1 MRRFL
6 LTTAAVAG
14 AAFCLAGVANAQQA
28 AFPPPPAGEA
38 GPSFGVF
45 GTTPQTASAAE
56 APGVAAPNSFVVHL
70 NGRINWY
77 AGVAGTSANQA
88 STLAVNP
95 DTGLLTPIGENKL
108 DPYSFV
114 GYLRLYP
121 GFNAVAANGLKYGVV
136 GEIRMP
142 GGFGGAGPT
151 SGATTSHETLY
162 WHTAYGYIGSDQL
175 GDFRFG
181 MGPNATALWQGNFT
195 TEGFNDGAW
204 DGDVPAMVP
213 GAAFPVFPFADDDPL
228 WTGNKIVYLSPN
240 FSGFQFGAS
249 FQPNSSNLQDANC
262 PTLAASA
269 ACAAAASAPFGLIT
283 NRVRNMVDVAGMY
296 NGEFAGVGIGAMA
309 SYVGSGH
316 GNSSTPDVINYHGYS
331 VGVFGLSLSYAG
343 FTLAGNVNYGES
355 NGDWSLQPDGGV
367 NQIAWIVGGQYA
379 AGPVVVGASYFKND
393 MAGNWL
399 PDTGV
404 ARTEN
409 DWGIA
414 AGGTYSLVPGM
425 GVYLSYL
432 YGQRHQDGWNFN
444 AGAPS
449 SEVAGGGGNN
459 TRAQVIAIGTVL
471 SW

>member
-14 AAFCLAGVANAQQA
+14 AALCLSGVANAQQA
-28 AFPPPPAGEA
+28 AFPAPPAGEA

-77 AGVAGTSANQA
+77 AGMFSSSANQFNA
-88 STLAVNP
+88 GTP
-95 DTGLLTPIGENKL
+95 GHPLTSKL
-108 DPYSFV
+108 DPYGFV

-142 GGFGGAGPT
+142 GGGFVGPGMTAGSNDGANQ
-151 SGATTSHETLY
+151 TLW
-162 WHTAYGYIGSDQL
+162 WHTAYGYVGSDQL

-204 DGDVPAMVP
+204 DGDVPSLLP
-213 GAAFPVFPFADDDPL
+213 SAAIPSFPFADDDPL
-228 WTGNKIVYLSPN
+228 WNGNKIVYLSPN

-249 FQPNSSNLQDANC
+249 FQPNNANLWDNANC
-262 PTLAASA
+262 SGAAGPTCTPLASTPFVGLVPNSA
-269 ACAAAASAPFGLIT
+269 RT
-283 NRVRNMVDVAGMY
+283 RNMVDVAGMY
-296 NGEFAGVGIGAMA
+296 NATFGGVGVGALA
-309 SYVGSGH
+309 TFVGSSH
-316 GNSSTPDVINYHGYS
+316 VNSSTPLAINYNGYA
-331 VGVFGLSLSYAG
+331 VGVFGLSVSFGG
-343 FTLAGNVNYGES
+343 FTLAGNLNYGEM
-355 NGDWSLQPDGGV
+355 NGDWGMQPRGGV
-367 NQIAWIVGGQYA
+367 NEVAWMAGGQYS
-379 AGPVVVGASYFKND
+379 AGPVVVGASYFRNNFS
-393 MAGNWL
+393 GNWL
-399 PDTGV
+399 PSTGV
-404 ARTEN
+404 ARTET
-409 DWGIA
+409 DQGIA

-425 GVYLSYL
+425 GIYLSYL
-432 YGQRHQDGWNFN
+432 YGLKHQVGWNFN

-449 SEVAGGGGNN
+449 ALVAGGNN